1 MIYRINDTI
10 DSYILAAKQ
19 LSDWGENPL
28 HLVTPA
34 VIHIQEDRAIVESTC
49 TIKLRLNECGQEY
62 DLTSHVRL
70 VYTVERSNS
79 SAPWKIL
86 SLGTIYERDSLAP
99 ASPSVHTSLA
109 FSTDTDSPP
118 RRDSYRSLCW
128 LLEQRGFEIKPDLPG
143 TDLPKTV
150 DEVMSRLFQWL
161 SS

>member
-1 MIYRINDTI
+1 MIYRINDTV

-34 VIHIQEDRAIVESTC
+34 IIHIQKDRAIVESAC
-49 TIKLRLNECGQEY
+49 MIQLRLKECGQEY

-70 VYTVERSNS
+70 VYTVERSQS

-99 ASPSVHTSLA
+99 ASPTVHPSVTL
-109 FSTDTDSPP
+109 STNTDSPP
-118 RRDSYRSLCW
+118 RRNSYKNLWW

-143 TDLPKTV
+143 TDLPETV
-150 DEVMSRLFQWL
+150 DGVMSRLFQWL
-161 SS
+161 RS